1 MRLNIDQPAWNLG
14 VYLDHF
20 FEDHSSMLM
29 LEYNGYGQGS
39 EWNEKKDSRYFL
51 YDFKDMLLGVEM
63 QLKNQD
69 WLNRIVVEYL
79 YTKYQSGP
87 VYHDRTPAFS
97 DHIGGDDNYY
107 NHYIFTGWQHW
118 GQVMGNPLYRS
129 PLYNTDGSIRV
140 VNNRFVA
147 WHLGLSGQPLAPL
160 HYRLLA
166 TYQTG
171 YGTYDDPFT
180 NKKYNL
186 SLLAEASWQFCK
198 GWQVRGALALDRGGL
213 LGDNYGAQ
221 LTIIKTG
228 ILAK

>member
-1 MRLNIDQPAWNLG
+1 
-14 VYLDHF
+14 
-20 FEDHSSMLM
+20 
-29 LEYNGYGQGS
+29 
-39 EWNEKKDSRYFL
+39 
-51 YDFKDMLLGVEM
+51 MLLGVEM
-63 QLKNQD
+63 QLKNLD
-69 WLNRIVVEYL
+69 WLNRIVVEYI

-97 DHIGGDDNYY
+97 DHIGGNDNYY

-140 VNNRFVA
+140 ADNRFVA
-147 WHLGLSGQPLAPL
+147 WHLGLSGQPLSPL

-171 YGTYDDPFT
+171 YGTYDNPFT
-180 NKKYNL
+180 GRQYNL

-198 GWQVRGALALDRGGL
+198 GWQVRGALAMDKGKL